1 MDATP
6 QQPRYARQ
14 LREVAGLHADFMSRL
29 AASLDLNATALDAME
44 WLMAEGPLT
53 PSDLAARLH
62 LTPGGVTNLVNRLEA
77 TGHAHREQAP
87 GDGRSVRVV
96 PTPASVATALE
107 RLGPLIGEM
116 TERTGTY
123 TAAEM
128 ATIERFLGDVSES
141 YAAGIDGLT
150 SPGSATPRP

>member
-14 LREVAGLHADFMSRL
+14 IREIVGLHTDFTDRL

-44 WLMAEGPLT
+44 WLMSEGPLT

-96 PTPASVATALE
+96 PTPASVATALA
-107 RLGPLIGEM
+107 RLRPMIGEM
-116 TERTGTY
+116 TARTGTY
-123 TAAEM
+123 SAAEM
-128 ATIERFLGDVSES
+128 ATIERFLEDVSDS
-141 YAAGIDGLT
+141 YAAGIHGLT
-150 SPGSATPRP
+150 DPGSASPRP